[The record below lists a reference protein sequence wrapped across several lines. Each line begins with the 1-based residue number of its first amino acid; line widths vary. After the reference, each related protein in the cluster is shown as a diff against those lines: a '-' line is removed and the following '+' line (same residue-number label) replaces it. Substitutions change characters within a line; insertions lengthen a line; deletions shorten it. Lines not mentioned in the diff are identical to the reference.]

1 MKYLALSAVVATTLL
16 TACGE
21 KNTTTNEQPA
31 KQEATPSEQTIRI
44 ATETSFKPFS
54 YLDTSG
60 QPIGFEIDLANALC
74 QKMQA
79 KCEIL
84 PQDWD
89 SLIPGLNA
97 NKFDAIMAGMSATDE
112 RRQVVDFSEPYF
124 NNTLVL
130 VAKKDANVGINDVN
144 GKNVATQQATVS
156 ADYLKANYP
165 QAIVKTYDKQDNAYL
180 DLAAGR
186 VDFMLSDIVPMLD
199 WLKTDQG
206 GAFEVKGAPIDIN
219 DKVAIAVRKNDAI
232 KAKFD
237 TALNELKASGE
248 YDAIVAKYFDSS
260 VINAT
265 TTQAAVQSAPQAAAP
280 QAEAAAASTQEPST
294 QDGAQAATDT
304 AKAQ

>member
-21 KNTTTNEQPA
+21 KNTTTSEQPA

-74 QKMQA
+74 AKMQA

-130 VAKKDANVGINDVN
+130 VAKKDANVSINDVN

-248 YDAIVAKYFDSS
+248 YDTIVAKYFDSS
-260 VINAT
+260 IINA
-265 TTQAAVQSAPQAAAP
+265 ASAPQAATQAQLATAAP
-280 QAEAAAASTQEPST
+280 EAS
-294 QDGAQAATDT
+294 AQTDT
-304 AKAQ
+304 PADATKAQ

>member
-1 MKYLALSAVVATTLL
+1 MKYLVLSAVVATTLL

-130 VAKKDANVGINDVN
+130 IAKKDANVGINDVN

-265 TTQAAVQSAPQAAAP
+265 TTQAVQSAPQA
-280 QAEAAAASTQEPST
+280 EATAASTQEPST